1 MRCAL
6 QERARFRRLYPPLKG
21 STHDPRYHWR
31 GEKDESSQMDRIL
44 GRLVDIRVRPVEQA
58 AKCACTVESP
68 SGRSARL
75 PHSANNAVDTMLPY
89 NPWYGSYTEHLL
101 QTLTIDDADDHVERI
116 RPVIIAA
123 AKLQVH
129 IDGDRN
135 NEDGLDRPETAAESE
150 QSADELAEPDT
161 GVHSASTDPR
171 DESDES
177 AATLEASEP
186 AEPVVHEPAAT
197 SESGSPTAGRRRSR
211 PEITP
216 RRRSTIVRDGGFV
229 VTAQTPKSVSVA
241 GISPETSKKSSV
253 VTVDGEKS
261 VATAPQ
267 ANTPPEYKSEKK
279 DSLVVEQQIEEQ
291 RLVATRDPANPKISR
306 NHSVSLRNQGQ
317 RHNISITPQRPLAK
331 QTMPA
336 GSIDKLS
343 LNDLIDSMLNMPS
356 VGHHQKAS
364 AVQSMMKKVQGEKGG
379 AETTGTSAEE
389 TSKAVPDMSEDHGG
403 LIRRS
408 AGEND
413 STAAVPDVSEGG
425 NSLSRRVVEDRE
437 VSSFMAG
444 TELQSEIV
452 GSRPQLA
459 DAGAEN
465 TDDEMK
471 DSNSEKQSYKQ
482 EDITETRQDQERRND
497 EKNADHPSVL
507 SDSTVK
513 QATAAESF
521 PVALLNGNSA
531 DTTEEPGKDPVPQQ
545 EPEEPPEQKNVPEI
559 ETETTPEAEKPERR
573 STMVPV
579 RLPRTSAK
587 RVSSKSNLPSDGDR
601 TDIQRPSEELNGE
614 LVERVATDNV
624 TADTVPS
631 SRGRASEEDM
641 DVDEED
647 TVEHGEDEAKAD
659 DAEYEGRSEIITDG
673 ADWRKSLDAE
683 AKSKVEQQQ
692 QQQQQ
697 VTDSVEPTT
706 WNESRN
712 TVSITATADDG
723 NSSALRA
730 PGVPDPTHDT
740 RQDVGEFPAPGS
752 TTMNSLPVDHPPSHD
767 LSSNAHQTIQ
777 EGTTVASEEP
787 TAKSQQQSESP
798 AENDSAAAEPH
809 SKFSKSA
816 TGHKELKHED
826 DADQQTRERTT
837 VPHREATA
845 QNLTQKH
852 QLKLPTED
860 ADTTEPESKFH
871 KSATGHRESEQKNQP
886 TRKGNTLTLREPLA
900 QNWSQKHQLLPI
912 ESLVEDAD
920 TTEPEPKF
928 PKSATGYRESEQR
941 DGRAKRLAKSIRI
954 YHDLSTI
961 STEYQDSGN
970 KAVTTI
976 HLKSTR
982 NR

>member
-1 MRCAL
+1 MRSAL

-31 GEKDESSQMDRIL
+31 GEKDETSQMDRIL

-129 IDGDRN
+129 IDADRN
-135 NEDGLDRPETAAESE
+135 NEDGLDRPETAGTAAESE
-150 QSADELAEPDT
+150 QGADT

-186 AEPVVHEPAAT
+186 AEPVVQESAAT

-291 RLVATRDPANPKISR
+291 RLVATSDPANPKISR

-444 TELQSEIV
+444 TERQSEIV

-624 TADTVPS
+624 TADTVSS

-647 TVEHGEDEAKAD
+647 IVEHGEDEAKAD

-683 AKSKVEQQQ
+683 AKSKVDQ

-740 RQDVGEFPAPGS
+740 RQDVGEFPGPGS
-752 TTMNSLPVDHPPSHD
+752 TTTNSLPVDHPPSHD

-816 TGHKELKHED
+816 TGHIELEQKD

-845 QNLTQKH
+845 QNLTPKH
-852 QLKLPTED
+852 RLKLPT
-860 ADTTEPESKFH
+860 
-871 KSATGHRESEQKNQP
+871 
-886 TRKGNTLTLREPLA
+886 
-900 QNWSQKHQLLPI
+900 
-912 ESLVEDAD
+912 EDAD

-928 PKSATGYRESEQR
+928 PKSATGHRESEQR